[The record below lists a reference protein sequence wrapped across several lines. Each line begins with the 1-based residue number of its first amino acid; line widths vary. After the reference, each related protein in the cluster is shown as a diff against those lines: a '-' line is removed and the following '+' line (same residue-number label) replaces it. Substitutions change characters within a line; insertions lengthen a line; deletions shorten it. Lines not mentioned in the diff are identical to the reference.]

1 MAIQHESLHRN
12 QRQAEA
18 VAAVG
23 TPPHTSTEDEVPDTH
38 PKKRGSPRL
47 KDSQRSKSY
56 RRISHLENELEE
68 KERVINRPRQREY
81 RRKTENLK
89 VPMDKQFPRTRSES
103 FIKKA
108 NSLKNPIVRKSLIFH
123 NALIDDLRKIRQ
135 CDQKKLLNLV
145 RLDILRKYRCQ
156 NMLQNATKISRKI
169 INQQLKKRSEKSLN
183 GCVNL
188 CVTSSLKMTTQG
200 YLLRIK
206 TMSAMNRRGFCCIP

>member
-1 MAIQHESLHRN
+1 MAIQHENLQREERN

-23 TPPHTSTEDEVPDTH
+23 NPPHTPTEDEVSDPH
-38 PKKRGSPRL
+38 PKKRGRPRPML

-56 RRISHLENELEE
+56 QRISHLENELEE
-68 KERVINRPRQREY
+68 KEQVINRLRQREY

-89 VPMDKQFPRTRSES
+89 VPMDKQSPRIRCES
-103 FIKKA
+103 FINKA
-108 NSLKNPIVRKSLIFH
+108 NSLKTPIFRKTLIFH
-123 NALIDDLRKIRQ
+123 NALIDDLRKILQ

-169 INQQLKKRSEKSLN
+169 INQQLKN
-183 GCVNL
+183 
-188 CVTSSLKMTTQG
+188 
-200 YLLRIK
+200 I
-206 TMSAMNRRGFCCIP
+206 